1 MLIIHFQER
10 IDWMN
15 IIYADYNIYHN
26 SIDICTYAGYILRID
41 CAKAEEGLK
50 TTPNSECAINAL
62 AIDNPLEYARLYLD
76 RTRQMWIDAEDSL
89 EVWYILKFLKIER
102 TCRLHR
108 SICV

>member
-1 MLIIHFQER
+1 MKMTVRTDEMLIIHFQEG

-50 TTPNSECAINAL
+50 TTTNSECALNAL

-76 RTRQMWIDAEDSL
+76 GTMQMWIDAEDSL
-89 EVWYILKFLKIER
+89 ELW
-102 TCRLHR
+102 
-108 SICV
+108 

>member
-1 MLIIHFQER
+1 
-10 IDWMN
+10 MN

-50 TTPNSECAINAL
+50 TTPNSECALNAL

-76 RTRQMWIDAEDSL
+76 GTMQIWIDAEDSL
-89 EVWYILKFLKIER
+89 EAVSYTHLNYAFSRLSAEEGLLKIM
-102 TCRLHR
+102 
-108 SICV
+108 VN